1 MRILLFHGA
10 IDPLNHFT
18 DKAKEFLEKAG
29 CETFLCTLPVTK
41 QNETDLLDFFRR
53 GIHAVILYDGIGMYM
68 KDIYDEL
75 KIPVVN
81 ILVDHPMTFG
91 HCMKEPPRRYIQFS
105 PDENHVAFSRKY
117 WKLENSFFLP
127 HMGTA
132 PVAVGGERPTD
143 LLFSGS
149 CWSLDALANHI
160 RQSDKGG
167 ILGNIFFE
175 MIDYMLLDPDFT
187 IEEACGIVLKDRNIS
202 LSPEELALILTQAK
216 AVDEYVRMYYRG
228 RAVRAILDYGM
239 DITVIGTDWDRSGLT
254 DYPNFH
260 WIQPMPF
267 ADVFAYM
274 RKSKIVLNVM
284 PWFKAGSHE
293 RVFNTLLSGACPVS
307 DKSSWL
313 EEHFAD
319 RKEIAYYDLKE
330 MERLPQLIEELLHDN
345 ALRGEIVLKGQEK
358 AARQFC
364 VEKVIGEALKR
375 VIDIYYP

>member
-1 MRILLFHGA
+1 M
-10 IDPLNHFT
+10 
-18 DKAKEFLEKAG
+18 
-29 CETFLCTLPVTK
+29 
-41 QNETDLLDFFRR
+41 
-53 GIHAVILYDGIGMYM
+53 
-68 KDIYDEL
+68 
-75 KIPVVN
+75 
-81 ILVDHPMTFG
+81 
-91 HCMKEPPRRYIQFS
+91 
-105 PDENHVAFSRKY
+105 
-117 WKLENSFFLP
+117 
-127 HMGTA
+127 
-132 PVAVGGERPTD
+132 
-143 LLFSGS
+143 
-149 CWSLDALANHI
+149 
-160 RQSDKGG
+160 
-167 ILGNIFFE
+167 
-175 MIDYMLLDPDFT
+175 
-187 IEEACGIVLKDRNIS
+187 KDRNIS

-239 DITVIGTDWDRSGLT
+239 EITVIGTDWDRSGLT